1 VIVGQAN
8 TNFDSLTEL
17 TPEFK
22 TAIENNDYLLLQK
35 EIPMEIDVLAAQYAK
50 SKGKTVILDCGG
62 RDDPIPEELLQNLD
76 YISPNQ
82 TELARLDPTINLDD
96 IVNEVRNKLIS
107 KYPKLKVLL
116 KEGS

>member
-1 VIVGQAN
+1 
-8 TNFDSLTEL
+8 
-17 TPEFK
+17 
-22 TAIENNDYLLLQK
+22 
-35 EIPMEIDVLAAQYAK
+35 MEIDVLAAQYAK

-82 TELARLDPTINLDD
+82 TELVRLDPTINLDD

-107 KYPKLKVLL
+107 KYPHLKVLL
-116 KEGS
+116 KEGSKGSSLISSTLHVKCGASSNA